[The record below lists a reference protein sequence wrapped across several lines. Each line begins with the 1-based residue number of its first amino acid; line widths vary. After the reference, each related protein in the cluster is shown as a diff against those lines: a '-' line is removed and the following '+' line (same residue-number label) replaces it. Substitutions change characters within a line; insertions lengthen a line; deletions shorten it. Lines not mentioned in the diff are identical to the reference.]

1 MRIAVI
7 DPFSGASGD
16 MLLGALLDAGLEL
29 ADLQASLATGLD
41 LEGYRITAERVVRH
55 GLRGTQVRI
64 VVERDQP
71 SRDWA
76 EIRRLLEESALPPRV
91 RAQAL
96 AVFQRLAEA
105 EAHVHG
111 VPVDHVHF
119 HEVGAID
126 SIVDIV
132 GFVLGLELLGIER
145 VACGPLPMSHGWVE
159 TAHGRLPVP
168 APATAALLAASR
180 TPTVPLDI
188 EAELVTPTGAAL
200 LTTLASFAWPA
211 FRPERVGYGFGTRE
225 LPWPNALRLW
235 IGEGTLAPIDP
246 HERELLLQTNLD
258 DMNPQFIEPLIDR
271 LFAAG
276 ALDVFWTPIV
286 MKRSRP
292 AVEVSVICRAAD
304 RPVIEAVF
312 FEHSTTFGV
321 RSIAIERAKTQRR
334 SAAVETRWGTVHVKL
349 KMLGD
354 RVVDAVPEYRDC
366 LALHER
372 TGLPIREIWFE
383 AQRLAE
389 AFIGQRLV
397 TTGQEELAEP

>member
-1 MRIAVI
+1 MRIVAI

-29 ADLQASLATGLD
+29 ADLQASLAASLD
-41 LEGYRITAERVVRH
+41 LEGYEITAEPVVRH

-76 EIRRLLEESALPPRV
+76 AIRRLLEESALPPRV
-91 RAQAL
+91 RARAL

-105 EAHVHG
+105 EAQVHG
-111 VPVDHVHF
+111 VPVDRVHF
-119 HEVGAID
+119 HEVGGID

-132 GFVLGLELLGIER
+132 GFVLGLELLGIES
-145 VACGPLPMSHGWVE
+145 VACGPLPMSRGWVE

-180 TPTVPLDI
+180 APTVPLDI

-235 IGEGTLAPIDP
+235 IGEGTVTPTDP
-246 HERELLLQTNLD
+246 QEPELLLQANLD

-304 RPVIEAVF
+304 RPAIEAVF

-321 RSIAIERAKTQRR
+321 RAIELDRTKVAR
-334 SAAVETRWGTVHVKL
+334 SFGRVTTRWGEVSVKL
-349 KMLGD
+349 KVLGG

-372 TGLPIREIWFE
+372 TGVPIREIWGE
-383 AQRLAE
+383 AQYRAAALVGRRIGEDTERVAE
-389 AFIGQRLV
+389 Y
-397 TTGQEELAEP
+397 